1 MWLIKRICFSV
12 LSTTFFLYNWSLK
25 CLHLFG
31 GLFLEMLQP
40 SLCLGMA
47 RVEGERLL
55 VIGDGSFFHAL
66 LLTFLAHDDILRG
79 KALQEFLLLLL
90 FFILLLDNFT
100 QPLVLC
106 LQLIH
111 LVQLLADEALG

>member
-1 MWLIKRICFSV
+1 
-12 LSTTFFLYNWSLK
+12 
-25 CLHLFG
+25 
-31 GLFLEMLQP
+31 MLQP

-90 FFILLLDNFT
+90 FFILLLDHLP
-100 QPLVLC
+100 QPLVFC